1 MTRLTSLTHNLA
13 NQKNWIFLLG
23 QISPSAS
30 SSRGLGT
37 RLELSLKKPAKFS
50 RRLWVIS
57 VLVSL
62 GKSMLYFLRLGYFFY
77 KMVFTVTFSPCI
89 RYRAKARDQWSPHS
103 LLVKVKWHLSERRLW
118 QDFNLGNRTQFLIFK
133 NHPDILHLNGS
144 NVRSMVYHE

>member
-1 MTRLTSLTHNLA
+1 MTTLTSFTHNQA

-37 RLELSLKKPAKFS
+37 RLELSLKKPAKVS
-50 RRLWVIS
+50 QRLWVTS
-57 VLVSL
+57 VLVAL
-62 GKSMLYFLRLGYFFY
+62 GKSTLYFLRLGYFFFY
-77 KMVFTVTFSPCI
+77 KMTFSVTFSPCI

-118 QDFNLGNRTQFLIFK
+118 QGFNLGNRTQFLILR
-133 NHPDILHLNGS
+133 IIQI
-144 NVRSMVYHE
+144 RSMVYHE